1 MQSNTY
7 NNVTDPKYTKLPAR
21 YMSIDVVNDD
31 NADAK
36 LWTYNEP
43 NNAYT
48 YDVKFIGPLCNPEG
62 SFIKY
67 GIRLD
72 TEPTH
77 LVYISPEIMLVNK
90 SDIKLPPK

>member
-1 MQSNTY
+1 M
-7 NNVTDPKYTKLPAR
+7 
-21 YMSIDVVNDD
+21 NDD

-77 LVYISPEIMLVNK
+77 LVYISPEIILVNK
-90 SDIKLPPK
+90 SDIKLPPKIVLNKQIAIFSPSNTNIH